1 MKSIVTKYEDICA
14 FTGKPAEAVHHLI
27 FGVDRQKADED
38 GLVVPVTNACH
49 NMGYTSVKGR
59 GAKSSGTMIIHG
71 NSMAEAMSKMIGQL
85 AWEKQWYKD
94 RAGEHGD
101 ADSARDAFM
110 KRYGR
115 SFL

>member
-59 GAKSSGTMIIHG
+59 GTKSSGTMIIHG

-101 ADSARDAFM
+101 ADPARDAFM